1 MFRHLCI
8 TVLGL
13 ALVVLVEVPN
23 AARDIA
29 DNRETLK
36 ESIDV
41 MNALVG
47 GPDAQIP
54 QYVLERAEALVIIP
68 KLAKGGFIVGAE
80 HGVGVMSVRNRAAKT
95 WSMPSFV
102 KLTGGSIGWQIGF
115 TSVDLVLVVM
125 NTNAVDDLLENE
137 FTLGA
142 NASVAAGPVGR
153 SAEVSTDVSLTAQI
167 LAYSRAKG
175 LFAGATI
182 EGAKLRDD
190 REANAGVYGKPLAS
204 KELFANPRHVTVPP
218 HVESWRMAIA
228 AKVASRP

>member
-1 MFRHLCI
+1 MLRHMCI
-8 TVLGL
+8 TALGL
-13 ALVVLVEVPN
+13 AMVVLVEGSN

-29 DNRETLK
+29 DSRETLK

-41 MNALVG
+41 MNALVS

-54 QYVLERAEALVIIP
+54 QYVLERAESLVIIP
-68 KLAKGGFIVGAE
+68 TLAKGGFIVGAK
-80 HGVGVMSVRNRAAKT
+80 HGAGVMSARNRATNT
-95 WSMPSFV
+95 WSVPSFV